1 MDRQDRGKRKRTAP
15 SGIGATLDALLE
27 ESEGREHLR
36 VADLLDTFGRQA
48 FGPLILV
55 PAVLLTLPTG
65 VLPGVP
71 LVLGA
76 FIAVIC
82 FEIVLG
88 THRPTIPR
96 LFSRLK
102 MKRQSVV
109 KARQNAE
116 GVIGFVDRLIRPR
129 LTFLVGHPFLEIIA
143 AICIALC
150 LLLLPLEFVPFAT
163 AIPGTVLILMGL
175 AITARDGLLALLG
188 LISAGGA
195 GVGAWTLLA

>member
-1 MDRQDRGKRKRTAP
+1 MDREADNRAKGAGPRGIDEALDTMLADTHGKDHIR
-15 SGIGATLDALLE
+15 IGDI
-27 ESEGREHLR
+27 
-36 VADLLDTFGRQA
+36 LDTFGRQA

-65 VLPGVP
+65 ALPGVP

-88 THRPTIPR
+88 THKPTIPR

-109 KARQNAE
+109 KARQGAD
-116 GVIGFVDRLIRPR
+116 GIIGFVDRLIRPR

-143 AICIALC
+143 VICIALC
-150 LLLLPLEFVPFAT
+150 MLLLPLEFVPFAT

-175 AITARDGLLALLG
+175 AITARDGLLAMLG

-195 GVGAWTLLA
+195 GVGAWAMLS